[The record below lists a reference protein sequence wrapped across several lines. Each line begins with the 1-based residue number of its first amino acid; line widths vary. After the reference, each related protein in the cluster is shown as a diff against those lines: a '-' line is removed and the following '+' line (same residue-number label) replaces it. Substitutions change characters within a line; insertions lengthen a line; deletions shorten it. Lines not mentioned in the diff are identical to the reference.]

1 MPAEDPAFVAL
12 VMVDDPKT
20 KNYYGAEVSA
30 PVFASIAKQVAQ
42 ILNIPPDLPAPT
54 ATAPALSSNSTP
66 ATL

>member
-20 KNYYGAEVSA
+20 TKYYGAEVSA

-42 ILNIPPDLPAPT
+42 IMNIPQDLPEL
-54 ATAPALSSNSTP
+54 TAPVLSSN
-66 ATL
+66 